1 MGIWNDIIN
10 SKIGEALNKGLE
22 KLFTTTSGVLVVILL
37 LVSGFLLNKN
47 IELLKDAHDRVSPS
61 EHGRVLWKLDS
72 CEVRYDKLKTSYTT
86 DMLVAQK
93 FFSAEID
100 RRDSI
105 LHVKDREI
113 DRMIFIISQYE
124 KTAKQ

>member
-1 MGIWNDIIN
+1 MSIWNDIIN
-10 SKIGEALNKGLE
+10 SSIGSAIADGL
-22 KLFTTTSGVLVVILL
+22 KNLFRSILGVLLVLSGIGNIYLL
-37 LVSGFLLNKN
+37 QDS
-47 IELLKDAHDRVSPS
+47 HDRVSPA

-72 CEVRYDKLKTSYTT
+72 CEVHRERERVLHTK
-86 DMLVAQK
+86 DMITAQT

-105 LHVKDREI
+105 LHIKDREI
-113 DRMIFIISQYE
+113 DRMTFIIKQYE